1 MSERRF
7 PPSVER
13 LKKARRQ
20 GKVVRSR
27 MVTMFS
33 GWFCVALFFYVTL
46 PWVRMGSLIHWLKFK
61 VLTPESA
68 FVQALLVSVGFVV
81 IFLSVVTLGCVFSG
95 ALQTGGLLTLS
106 QVLPDIKRLQPTRYV
121 TKVKEGI
128 VDALLGLVRGGVL
141 FVVLT
146 PVVVALVLNA
156 HSLVWAPDGWTVP
169 VVSRFL
175 LTIMERTLFVAL
187 VFALIAYGC
196 VRWRYLRE
204 HSMSFEELR
213 EEHRESEG
221 DPHFRA
227 ARRHE
232 HQAMALAEIEKR
244 VRNAKVLVIRR
255 RP

>member
-1 MSERRF
+1 
-7 PPSVER
+7 
-13 LKKARRQ
+13 
-20 GKVVRSR
+20 
-27 MVTMFS
+27 
-33 GWFCVALFFYVTL
+33 
-46 PWVRMGSLIHWLKFK
+46 MGSLIHWLKFK

-68 FVQALLVSVGFVV
+68 FAQALLVSVGFVV
-81 IFLSVVTLGCVFSG
+81 IVLSVVTLGCVFSG

-121 TKVKEGI
+121 TKIKEGI
-128 VDALLGLVRGGVL
+128 VDALLGLVRVGVL
-141 FVVLT
+141 FVVLA

-175 LTIMERTLFVAL
+175 LTMMGRTLFVAL
-187 VFALIAYGC
+187 VYALIAYGC

-204 HSMSFEELR
+204 HRMSFEELR